1 MAERVALDVG
11 DVVLLDSVGAR
22 CIEIEPSGEV
32 GVILDL
38 EGRLN
43 KLQVRDVHR
52 YILSAGSAAE
62 LIAELVVA
70 AQEAATRGSSMGIT
84 GGPTFQAELDAAIAT
99 EQKRRGLY
107 RGANG
112 G

>member
-1 MAERVALDVG
+1 MSEHVGLDVG

-22 CIEIEPSGEV
+22 CIALHPSNEV

-43 KLQVRDVHR
+43 KLAVRDVHR
-52 YILSAGSAAE
+52 YVLSAGTAAE

-70 AQEAATRGSSMGIT
+70 AHEAGARGSAMGIT
-84 GGPTFQAELDAAIAT
+84 GGTSFQAELDAAIAA
-99 EQKRRGLY
+99 EQRRRGLT
-107 RGANG
+107 REGDDG
-112 G
+112 